1 MNKTMGMV
9 LSVFGIISISAF
21 ANIAIIKPLV
31 EPVDNILPIKEINII
46 KPELKVTKIKLS
58 VIKNHTKFLDDIG
71 FRESSNNY
79 KAVNQSGYLG
89 KYQFGRKTLNA
100 IGFEDVSNYEFLSN
114 PEIQEEAMLVL
125 LQKNKHTLRR
135 EIKKYVGETVN
146 GIYITESGIL
156 AAAHLGGAGNVRNAV
171 NVINPTKG
179 DMTLITQLWKT
190 EVGQFRNAS
199 QNYSQLAL
207 ASLIEL
213 DNIIYKKCQFIYNCT
228 PSDF

>member
-1 MNKTMGMV
+1 MRRISSIIGLIFL
-9 LSVFGIISISAF
+9 LSVMSAF
-21 ANIAIIKPLV
+21 TRLVFITPKVEVIEVQPIIKPLEIV
-31 EPVDNILPIKEINII
+31 EPKLEVKIEI
-46 KPELKVTKIKLS
+46 PAVR
-58 VIKNHTKFLDDIG
+58 NHNKFLDEVG

-79 KAVNQSGYLG
+79 KAVNQFGYLG

-156 AAAHLGGAGNVRNAV
+156 AAAHLGGAGNVRKFFRKGYEFEDGNG
-171 NVINPTKG
+171 TK
-179 DMTLITQLWKT
+179 MTSYM
-190 EVGQFRNAS
+190 VRFA
-199 QNYSQLAL
+199 
-207 ASLIEL
+207 
-213 DNIIYKKCQFIYNCT
+213 DYNLNL
-228 PSDF
+228 

>member
-1 MNKTMGMV
+1 MRKISTISALV
-9 LSVFGIISISAF
+9 FLLSIVSAF
-21 ANIAIIKPLV
+21 ASIAYINPKVEVIEVQPIIKPLEIV
-31 EPVDNILPIKEINII
+31 EPKLEVKIEIPAIR
-46 KPELKVTKIKLS
+46 
-58 VIKNHTKFLDDIG
+58 NHNKFLDEVG

-79 KAVNQSGYLG
+79 KAVNQFGYLG

-156 AAAHLGGAGNVRNAV
+156 AAAHLGGAGNVRKFFRKGYEFEDGNG
-171 NVINPTKG
+171 TK
-179 DMTLITQLWKT
+179 MTSYMIR
-190 EVGQFRNAS
+190 FA
-199 QNYSQLAL
+199 
-207 ASLIEL
+207 
-213 DNIIYKKCQFIYNCT
+213 DYNLNL
-228 PSDF
+228 

>member
-1 MNKTMGMV
+1 MRKISTISI
-9 LSVFGIISISAF
+9 LVFLFSIISAF
-21 ANIAIIKPLV
+21 ASIAYINPKVEVIEVQPIIKPLKIV
-31 EPVDNILPIKEINII
+31 EPKLEVKIEIPAIRDHN
-46 KPELKVTKIKLS
+46 
-58 VIKNHTKFLDDIG
+58 KFLDEVG

-79 KAVNQSGYLG
+79 KAVNQFGYLG

-156 AAAHLGGAGNVRNAV
+156 AAAHLGGAGNVRKFFRKGYEFKDGNG
-171 NVINPTKG
+171 TK
-179 DMTLITQLWKT
+179 MTSYMIR
-190 EVGQFRNAS
+190 FA
-199 QNYSQLAL
+199 
-207 ASLIEL
+207 
-213 DNIIYKKCQFIYNCT
+213 DYNLNL
-228 PSDF
+228 